1 MMHNDLLF
9 SGLAARVNFGV
20 FFVLFFFARHRKDDS
35 GGLDSDGIRDLP
47 LLKISNCD
55 LAPHREGCLGFAQ
68 R

>member
-9 SGLAARVNFGV
+9 SGLAARVNFGGLL
-20 FFVLFFFARHRKDDS
+20 FFFFFARHRKDDS
-35 GGLDSDGIRDLP
+35 GGLNSDGIKDPP

-55 LAPHREGCLGFAQ
+55 LAPRREGCLGFTQ